1 MEFSMHFIVF
11 YNRYI
16 NCIKER
22 SIIKMSGEEVRRAFD
37 DRYGAGGR
45 VLAVRAP
52 GRVNLIGEHTD
63 YNDGFVLPM
72 AISHGV
78 TILGRA
84 RDDRKL
90 RVFSIDYG
98 EEVVADLDGRFGV
111 CPARW
116 CHYVE
121 GVVRTFEEE
130 LGADLKG
137 FDAVFAGDVPQ
148 GAGLSSSAALEVA
161 TGFFLNELYGLGVG
175 RVDIALFGQRA
186 ENNYLGVRCG
196 IMDQFA
202 SCLSRGGSALFLDCR
217 SLDYELVPLN
227 MKDEVVLIL
236 NSGRSRGLVDSKY
249 NERRRAC
256 EEGVRFFGKWLPGVR
271 ALRDV
276 SPEQFEEHKGRLP
289 DEVGKRCRH
298 IVYENRRVLESVE
311 CLKRGD
317 LARFGELMWAS
328 HDSLRD
334 DYEVSCGELDAL
346 NELARGLDGVVG
358 ERMTGAGF
366 GGCAVAIVRR
376 AAKDDVIKSISAGYK
391 KKTGRDLV
399 VYESGAADG
408 AGCLA
413 S

>member
-1 MEFSMHFIVF
+1 
-11 YNRYI
+11 
-16 NCIKER
+16 
-22 SIIKMSGEEVRRAFD
+22 MSVGEAKRTFEG
-37 DRYGAGGR
+37 RYGGGGR

-72 AISHGV
+72 AISNGI
-78 TILGRA
+78 TIVGRA
-84 RDDRKL
+84 RGDRKL
-90 RVFSIDYG
+90 RVFSMDYG
-98 EEVVADLDGRFGV
+98 EEAIADLGDRFGS

-130 LGADLKG
+130 LGADMNG
-137 FDAVFAGDVPQ
+137 FDAVMTGDVPQ

-175 RVDIALFGQRA
+175 RVDIALFGQKA

-202 SCLSRGGSALFLDCR
+202 SCLCRGDSALFLDCR

-236 NSGRSRGLVDSKY
+236 NSGKSRGLVDSKY

-256 EEGVRFFGKWLPGVR
+256 EDGVRMLKQGLPEIR

-276 SPEQFEEHKGRLP
+276 SVEQFEKYEDRLP
-289 DEVGKRCRH
+289 EEIRKRCRH
-298 IVYENRRVLESVE
+298 VVYENRRVLESVE

-317 LARFGELMWAS
+317 LSRFGELMWAS

-334 DYEVSCGELDAL
+334 DYEVSCGELDVL
-346 NELARGLDGVVG
+346 NELARGLDGVIG

-366 GGCAVAIVRR
+366 GGCAVAIVKSG
-376 AAKDDVIKSISAGYK
+376 AKEDVIKLMTAEYK
-391 KKTGRDLV
+391 KSTGRDLQ
-399 VYESGAADG
+399 VYESRAADG
-408 AGCLA
+408 AECLEN
-413 S
+413 